1 MGACVSN
8 CVEDA
13 HVSGATE
20 DTPNWR
26 PPIRRGKVVA
36 VYDGDTITVASRVA
50 STGPWLFK
58 VRLVGIDAP
67 EMRAKDAAE
76 KAAATEARDAL
87 RGEILNTIVDLDVQP
102 NLDKYG
108 RILARVTRQRGCL
121 GGRKEDMSTWL
132 LDRGYAVPYDGGAKP
147 ARVDW
152 AKLRRQAQEQRI

>member
-1 MGACVSN
+1 MPQRTLPTGDLQFGAARS
-8 CVEDA
+8 
-13 HVSGATE
+13 S
-20 DTPNWR
+20 R
-26 PPIRRGKVVA
+26 
-36 VYDGDTITVASRVA
+36 YDGDTITLASRVA

-58 VRLVGIDAP
+58 VRLVGIDCA

-147 ARVDW
+147 AHVDW
-152 AKLRRQAQEQRI
+152 ALLRRQAQEQRI